1 MGDNNQNMENETK
14 KKIEWREQNEQI
26 LKGWADKAQCYQMLH
41 DRAHKRYWCLNA
53 WFAIPVIIFS
63 TITGTGNF
71 AQENIDP
78 SWKAQ
83 FIFIIGSINIFSAI
97 ITTIGQFIG
106 VAQKSEGHKLASIHW
121 DKFSRRIKIELSK
134 VRTERV
140 DCNNFM
146 ETCQLEFDRLIE
158 TSPNIPS
165 DVIRWFRKLIKEGD
179 IDNVGGCQL
188 CVYEYC
194 CFPFGMECCNNKI
207 NCCCLSCFPCMNKD
221 NSDKQSR
228 AITGIEM
235 PEIVGTIQP
244 TKINTSNTDN
254 DNEYDIYTNEHK
266 V

>member
-1 MGDNNQNMENETK
+1 MSENTESKTDSK

-26 LKGWADKAQCYQMLH
+26 LKSWADKAQCYQMLH

-71 AQENIDP
+71 AVENIEQ
-78 SWKAQ
+78 SWRQQ
-83 FIFIIGSINIFSAI
+83 FLFGVGAINILSAI
-97 ITTIGQFIG
+97 ITTIAQFIG
-106 VAQKSEGHKLASIHW
+106 VAQKSEGHRLASIHW

-158 TSPNIPS
+158 TSPNIPT
-165 DVIRWFRKLIKEGD
+165 DVTRWFRTLIKEG
-179 IDNVGGCQL
+179 NKEEVGGCQL
-188 CVYEYC
+188 CIYEFC
-194 CFPFGMECCNNKI
+194 CFPFGMECCNQN
-207 NCCCLSCFPCMNKD
+207 NGCFSCFSCFPCCESKKCEN
-221 NSDKQSR
+221 NI
-228 AITGIEM
+228 ITGLEM
-235 PEIVGTIQP
+235 PEIVGNIKPTI
-244 TKINTSNTDN
+244 INTSNAEN
-254 DNEYDIYTNEHK
+254 DNEYDIYNQNISN